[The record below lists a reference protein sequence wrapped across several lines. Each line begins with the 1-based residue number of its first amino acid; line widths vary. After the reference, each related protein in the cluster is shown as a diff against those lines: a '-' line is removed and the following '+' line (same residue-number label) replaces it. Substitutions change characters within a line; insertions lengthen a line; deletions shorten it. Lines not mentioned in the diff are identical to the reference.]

1 MNETELIKLFSDK
14 INLLKNGSISAEDF
28 LKDTQIIESI
38 ELAKIATHNL
48 DLKNEKERNKTLKKQ
63 EENITKGK
71 PKNMG
76 CPWTLDLRHKLI
88 TQFNNNIPTHII
100 AKNIERTVGSI
111 EYQLVNEGL
120 MKEEETTYFKN
131 KHSSPQSNPTE
142 INQTSSNNPPSQP
155 PSAPNDEDY
164 PF

>member
-63 EENITKGK
+63 EDNIATGRL
-71 PKNMG
+71 KNIG

-88 TQFNNNIPTHII
+88 TQFKDNISTSVI
-100 AKNIERTVGSI
+100 ASNLERSIGSI
-111 EYQLVNEGL
+111 EGQLVNEGL

-131 KHSSPQSNPTE
+131 KHSSPQSNPPE

>member
-1 MNETELIKLFSDK
+1 
-14 INLLKNGSISAEDF
+14 NGSISVEDF
-28 LKDTQIIESI
+28 LKDAQIIESL
-38 ELAKIATHNL
+38 ELAKIATHDF

-76 CPWTLDLRHKLI
+76 CPWTLALRQKLI

-100 AKNIERTVGSI
+100 ANNIERTVGSI

-120 MKEEETTYFKN
+120 MKEEETTYYKN
-131 KHSSPQSNPTE
+131 KHSSPQSNPPE
-142 INQTSSNNPPSQP
+142 VNLKIHNNPNP
-155 PSAPNDEDY
+155 PAQNDEDY

>member
-14 INLLKNGSISAEDF
+14 INLLKNGSISVEDF
-28 LKDTQIIESI
+28 LKDAQIIESL
-38 ELAKIATHNL
+38 ELAKIATHDF

-76 CPWTLDLRHKLI
+76 CPWTLALRQKLI

-100 AKNIERTVGSI
+100 ANKIERTVGSI

-120 MKEEETTYFKN
+120 MKEEETTYYKN
-131 KHSSPQSNPTE
+131 KHSSPQSNPPE
-142 INQTSSNNPPSQP
+142 VNLKIHNNPNP
-155 PSAPNDEDY
+155 PAQNDEDY

>member
-63 EENITKGK
+63 EDNIATGRL
-71 PKNMG
+71 KNIG

-88 TQFNNNIPTHII
+88 TQFKDNISTSVI
-100 AKNIERTVGSI
+100 ASNLERSIGSI
-111 EYQLVNEGL
+111 EGQLVNEGL

-131 KHSSPQSNPTE
+131 KHSSAQSNPPE
-142 INQTSSNNPPSQP
+142 INKINPNNPPSQP
-155 PSAPNDEDY
+155 SPAPNDEDY